1 MINKLFRY
9 TLIAAGFIIVAYIAT
24 TAFLLL
30 NENSMVFSGASL
42 GERGQQVPSPTA
54 DIPWDTLRVQ
64 ADDGKPVF
72 LLESRLEEYE
82 TKPWAIFFHGNGL
95 LVGSSP
101 CVQRYQL
108 LREAGFNVL
117 AVEYRGYGMSSELT
131 PSEEGVY
138 TDSRAGWEYL
148 TQKLSVSPNKIVL
161 YGWSLGSGVATH
173 LASRVQPAGLIT
185 EGAFTSLTD
194 VAQSIYPWIP
204 ASLLM
209 QNRFNN
215 LARAKKSLS
224 LPWLMLHSRNDKIIP
239 FSHAETLATAAMN
252 GKLITLGGSHNTID
266 REKALV
272 ALQKFHKRIF
282 GRISLHSSPK

>member
-9 TLIAAGFIIVAYIAT
+9 TLIAIGFVIIAYIAS

-42 GERGQQVPSPTA
+42 GEKGQPVPSPTA

-72 LLESRLEEYE
+72 LLESRLEESE
-82 TKPWAIFFHGNGL
+82 TRPWAIFFHGNGL
-95 LVGSSP
+95 LLGSSP

-108 LREAGFNVL
+108 LRKAGFNVL

-138 TDSRAGWEYL
+138 ADSRAGWRYL
-148 TQKLSVSPNKIVL
+148 TQELGVNPNQIVL

-194 VAQSIYPWIP
+194 VAQDIYPWIP

-209 QNRFNN
+209 QNEFNN
-215 LARAKKSLS
+215 LARSKSLS
-224 LPWLMLHSRNDKIIP
+224 LPWLMLHSRNDNIIP
-239 FSHAETLATAAMN
+239 FSHAETLTNTAKN
-252 GKLITLGGSHNTID
+252 GNLVTLDGSHNTID
-266 REKALV
+266 QEKALV
-272 ALQKFHKRIF
+272 ALREFHNRIY
-282 GRISLHSSPK
+282 GKISLLKSPK

>member
-9 TLIAAGFIIVAYIAT
+9 TLITAGFIILAYIAS

-30 NENSMVFSGASL
+30 NESSMVFSGASL
-42 GERGQQVPSPTA
+42 GEQGQQVPSPTA

-72 LLESRLEEYE
+72 LLESHLEKSE
-82 TKPWAIFFHGNGL
+82 TRPWAIFFHGNGL

-117 AVEYRGYGMSSELT
+117 AVEYRGYGISSELT
-131 PSEEGVY
+131 PSEEGVFA
-138 TDSRAGWEYL
+138 DGKAGWRYL
-148 TQKLSVSPNKIVL
+148 TQKLSVNPNQIVL

-185 EGAFTSLTD
+185 EGAFTSLPD
-194 VAQSIYPWIP
+194 VAQDIYPWIP
-204 ASLLM
+204 TFLLM

-215 LARAKKSLS
+215 LARAKSLS
-224 LPWLMLHSRNDKIIP
+224 LPWLMLHSRNDNIIP
-239 FSHAETLATAAMN
+239 FSHAKALAAAAEN
-252 GKLITLGGSHNTID
+252 DNLITLGGSHNTID
-266 REKALV
+266 QKKALI
-272 ALQKFHKRIF
+272 ALRKFHNRIF
-282 GRISLHSSPK
+282 RNNLSSISPK